1 MSGRKMPQF
10 EKNET
15 LRFLADVNVE
25 KTIIDFLRQ
34 FGYLVQS
41 VVEIN
46 TSMLDEDIL
55 NYAQRNNFILI
66 TNDKD
71 FGEFIFRQKK
81 MTKGIILFRFEN
93 QKAIEKITTIQ
104 FVLEHHQDK
113 ITNHFVVLSPNK
125 VRFIPLEVHK

>member
-1 MSGRKMPQF
+1 MSGRNMPQF
-10 EKNET
+10 GENET
-15 LRFLADVNVE
+15 LQFLADVNVE

-41 VVEIN
+41 VAELS

-71 FGEFIFRQKK
+71 FGEFVFRQKK

>member
-34 FGYLVQS
+34 LGYLIQS

-46 TSMLDEDIL
+46 TS
-55 NYAQRNNFILI
+55 
-66 TNDKD
+66 
-71 FGEFIFRQKK
+71 
-81 MTKGIILFRFEN
+81 
-93 QKAIEKITTIQ
+93 
-104 FVLEHHQDK
+104 
-113 ITNHFVVLSPNK
+113 
-125 VRFIPLEVHK
+125 

>member
-1 MSGRKMPQF
+1 MPQF

-55 NYAQRNNFILI
+55 NYAQRNNFIGYEVNQIVNIL
-66 TNDKD
+66 
-71 FGEFIFRQKK
+71 K
-81 MTKGIILFRFEN
+81 MRLQYLVES
-93 QKAIEKITTIQ
+93 
-104 FVLEHHQDK
+104 FVINFPVK
-113 ITNHFVVLSPNK
+113 MN
-125 VRFIPLEVHK
+125 

>member
-1 MSGRKMPQF
+1 MPQF

-34 FGYLVQS
+34 LGYLIQS

-71 FGEFIFRQKK
+71 FGGFIFRQKK
-81 MTKGIILFRFEN
+81 MTKEIILFQFEN

>member
-1 MSGRKMPQF
+1 
-10 EKNET
+10 
-15 LRFLADVNVE
+15 
-25 KTIIDFLRQ
+25 
-34 FGYLVQS
+34 
-41 VVEIN
+41 
-46 TSMLDEDIL
+46 
-55 NYAQRNNFILI
+55 
-66 TNDKD
+66 
-71 FGEFIFRQKK
+71 

>member
-1 MSGRKMPQF
+1 M
-10 EKNET
+10 
-15 LRFLADVNVE
+15 RFLADVNVE

-41 VVEIN
+41 VAELS

-71 FGEFIFRQKK
+71 FGEFVFRQKK
-81 MTKGIILFRFEN
+81 MTKEIILFRFEN
-93 QKAIEKITTIQ
+93 QKAIEKITAIQ
-104 FVLEHHQDK
+104 FVLENHQDK
-113 ITNHFVVLSPNK
+113 ITNYFVVLSPNK
-125 VRFIPLEVHK
+125 VRFIPLEVHI